1 MSVDLHGEAYGS
13 EGLPALVMLHGLL
26 GSGRNWGTVAR
37 ALEGDYAVHVVNLR
51 NHGQSPH
58 AESMRWAELV
68 SDLERY
74 REKAGLESFVLL
86 GHSLGGKIAM
96 RYACENAERVAGLV
110 VVDIAAKAYPPYH
123 EAEFRAMRRM
133 AVEDLLNRKEAEA
146 LLSADVPDWALRQFL
161 LTNLVRDE
169 ATGGFK
175 WQINLEALHAS
186 LPHIRQNSLR
196 EGDCYEGPGLLV
208 RGGRSDFVAEG
219 DVAVMRSWLPNL
231 KEAVL
236 PGAGHNVHVEA
247 RSGFLDLLSEWLKG
261 SVND

>member
-1 MSVDLHGEAYGS
+1 MSVDLHGEVFGS

-26 GSGRNWGTVAR
+26 GSGRNWGTIAR
-37 ALEGDYAVHVVNLR
+37 ALEGDYVVHVVHLR

-68 SDLERY
+68 SDLEAY
-74 REKAGLESFVLL
+74 RVKAGLESFVLL

-96 RYACENAERVAGLV
+96 RYACEYGERVAGLA

-133 AVEDLLNRKEAEA
+133 AVGDLLNRKEAEA
-146 LLSADVPDWALRQFL
+146 LLSVDVPDWAMRQFL

-169 ATGGFK
+169 ATGAYK

-196 EGDCYEGPGLLV
+196 EGDCYNGPSLLV
-208 RGGRSDFVAEG
+208 RGGRSDFVAAG
-219 DVAVMRSWLPNL
+219 DVAAMRDWLPNL
-231 KEAVL
+231 KEVAL
-236 PGAGHNVHVEA
+236 PEAGHNVHVED
-247 RSGFLDLLSEWLKG
+247 RVGFLELLLEWLKG
-261 SVND
+261 SVED